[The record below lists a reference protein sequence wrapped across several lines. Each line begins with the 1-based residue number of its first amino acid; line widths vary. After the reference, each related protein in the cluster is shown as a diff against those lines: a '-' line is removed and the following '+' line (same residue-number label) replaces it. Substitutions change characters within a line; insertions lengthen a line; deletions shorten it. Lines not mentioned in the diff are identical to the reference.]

1 MKDVDV
7 LWLCTCQE
15 RPVGLV
21 KAYDEIEE
29 CWKFYVGIGH
39 GLDPEADVREIM
51 RCGQKYEALG
61 FLTKLCGFDAVSDVQ
76 KEDPRWISVKERLP
90 KAFDPVI
97 VCREGAEKG
106 SVQVEQGRLDVN
118 GWWKVYGTRTK
129 HVTHWMSLPEPPA
142 PEE

>member
-51 RCGQKYEALG
+51 RFGQKYENLG
-61 FLTKLCGFDAVSDVQ
+61 FLTEFCGLGAGH
-76 KEDPRWISVKERLP
+76 ETHWISVEERLP
-90 KAFDPVI
+90 KTEEDFLCAFDDGFI
-97 VCREGAEKG
+97 ATASWIDGDWELWADAG
-106 SVQVEQGRLDVN
+106 Q
-118 GWWKVYGTRTK
+118 
-129 HVTHWMSLPEPPA
+129 VTHWMPLPKPPT